1 VIFVFEYTSV
11 TFCFMSGVGAVI
23 CFAFDNIA
31 QAVSLS

>member
-1 VIFVFEYTSV
+1 VILVSEYTSV
-11 TFCFMSGVGAVI
+11 TFCFISGVRAVN